1 MPAELVFVV
10 FGVAEGII
18 CTKYFE
24 MYLSL
29 SSDEVLGVLRVR
41 EGVEVDPLE
50 PPGVLR
56 VREGAEVDPLE
67 PPGVLRV
74 REGVE
79 VDPLEPPGV
88 L

>member
-29 SSDEVLGVLRVR
+29 SSDEVPGVLRVR

-56 VREGAEVDPLE
+56 VGEGVEGKGVEVDPLE

-74 REGVE
+74 RGC
-79 VDPLEPPGV
+79 GS
-88 L
+88 